1 MSEFKPK
8 RLITHKE
15 LEKAVEIRRDG
26 VSEQIPLHRV
36 VIYVYYLKGGRPL
49 DTGNTAYAILNRE
62 GYLSRV
68 NPNRKIVWKVN
79 VGEWIERT
87 LYKVLSDERY
97 KGWLTLKP
105 SDISRKEWS
114 EALWTGYLQGSYAP
128 TLKLTQKLRDEV
140 KKGLYRQINHNGTI
154 ALHEE
159 EEQLKN
165 GLDDEKE
172 RKLLEDTIKDIL
184 MDIEGNIYSRLNLDS
199 VESHHALD
207 FNIFIDAL
215 TLEELRDVEQGAR
228 DYINNP
234 GM

>member
-15 LEKAVEIRRDG
+15 LEKAVEIRRGEG

-36 VIYVYYLKGGRPL
+36 VIYVYYLKGGSPL

-79 VGEWIERT
+79 VGEWLEN
-87 LYKVLSDERY
+87 VLS
-97 KGWLTLKP
+97 KGVMARKPNNISKEDWL
-105 SDISRKEWS
+105 
-114 EALWTGYLQGSYAP
+114 EAVWTGDLEVLQYP
-128 TLKLTQKLRDEV
+128 HLRLTQEQKKEV
-140 KKGLYRQINHNGTI
+140 RRVLYGQINHNGSL
-154 ALHEE
+154 ALYEE

-165 GLDDEKE
+165 GIEDEKE
-172 RKLLEDTIKDIL
+172 RKRLEDTIKDIL
-184 MDIEGNIYSRLNLDS
+184 MDIEGNLYSRLGLDS
-199 VESHHALD
+199 VESHHSLD

-215 TLEELRDVEQGAR
+215 TLEELRVVEQGAR

>member
-15 LEKAVEIRRDG
+15 LENAVEIRRKG

-36 VIYVYYLKGGRPL
+36 VIYVYYIKGGSPL

-79 VGEWIERT
+79 VGEWLEN
-87 LYKVLSDERY
+87 VLS
-97 KGWLTLKP
+97 KGVMARKPNNISKEDWLGAV
-105 SDISRKEWS
+105 WS
-114 EALWTGYLQGSYAP
+114 GDLEVLPEPHLR
-128 TLKLTQKLRDEV
+128 LTQEQKKEV
-140 KKGLYRQINHNGTI
+140 RRVLYGQINHNGTI

-159 EEQLKN
+159 VEQLKN

-172 RKLLEDTIKDIL
+172 RKILENSIKEAL
-184 MDIEGNIYSRLNLDS
+184 MDIEGNIYSRLGLDS
-199 VESHHALD
+199 VESHHALE